1 MIYLWSAKDHLNY
14 KFSTFTNQIQYQI
27 NFSTPFIPIPDK
39 LTVNPMMKAPYD
51 DGMADLLSLQFIP
64 EYLTI

>member
-1 MIYLWSAKDHLNY
+1 MPWSAKDHLNNGI
-14 KFSTFTNQIQYQI
+14 STFPDQIQYQI
-27 NFSTPFIPIPDK
+27 NFATPFIPIPDK
-39 LTVNPMMKAPYD
+39 LTVNPMMKPAYD

>member
-1 MIYLWSAKDHLNY
+1 MPSSAKDHLNY
-14 KFSTFTNQIQYQI
+14 KISTFPNQIQYQI

-39 LTVNPMMKAPYD
+39 LTVNMLMKAPYD
-51 DGMADLLSLQFIP
+51 DGMTDLLSLQFIQ

>member
-1 MIYLWSAKDHLNY
+1 MPWSAKDHLNY
-14 KFSTFTNQIQYQI
+14 KFSTFPNQIQYQI

-39 LTVNPMMKAPYD
+39 LTVHPMMKAPYD

>member
-1 MIYLWSAKDHLNY
+1 MPWSAKDLLNY
-14 KFSTFTNQIQYQI
+14 KISTFPNQIQYQI

-39 LTVNPMMKAPYD
+39 VTVNSMMKAAYD
-51 DGMADLLSLQFIP
+51 DGMADLLSRQFIP